1 MMRFEVA
8 AAASAAV
15 LVLTMAVAANEG
27 SVTSS
32 NISGQA
38 TRPRDP
44 IPYYIVEELPAGT
57 LIGSVPVDATLERR
71 YDQYQMAQLRY
82 GIVAQKSLESG
93 VAVQL
98 FDIDEVTGIVR
109 TLTQID
115 RDQLCA
121 ARLTCIVQLDVLVRP
136 GRQFPSTFI
145 PPPPVVGGEHYVLRV
160 VCLSVCPSVRPLS
173 VNTYFA

>member
-1 MMRFEVA
+1 MMRCKLA
-8 AAASAAV
+8 AAATAAV
-15 LVLTMAVAANEG
+15 LVLMAVAANEG

-44 IPYYIVEELPAGT
+44 IPYYIVEELPVGT
-57 LIGSVPVDATLERR
+57 LIGSVPVDAMLERR
-71 YDQYQMAQLRY
+71 YDRYQMAQLRY
-82 GIVAQKSLESG
+82 SIVAQKLLESG
-93 VAVQL
+93 VDVQL

-109 TLTQID
+109 TLIQID

-136 GRQFPSTFI
+136 GRQFPSTFK
-145 PPPPVVGGEHYVLRV
+145 PSPTVV
-160 VCLSVCPSVRPLS
+160 
-173 VNTYFA
+173 A